1 MKVAFYSPIKPP
13 DHPVPSGDRLMA
25 RLLIRAL
32 ELGGAG
38 VDVVSTVRSFR
49 REPPQEGL
57 AELRAEARAET
68 ARIAERWRRDGVPDL
83 FVTYHP
89 YYKAPDLIGPDL
101 AHRFS
106 IPYVT
111 VEASY
116 SRRRNESGWREMQ
129 AFVAESIEAAAVNVS
144 MTERDREG
152 LLGNF
157 PALPSALLPP
167 FLDVAPFVSLAPT
180 PETGRLVTV
189 AMMRPG
195 DKFDSFRMLAEALAL
210 IDHAGWTLSIIGDG
224 PARPE
229 VEALF
234 SGFDNERIAWL
245 GQLDQDRIAEQLARA
260 NIYVWPG
267 CGEAYGLA
275 YLEAQAAGLPVVAQ
289 AISGV
294 PAVVI
299 DGRTGLLTPAG
310 DISAYAAAM
319 RGLLLDSGERLRLAR
334 GARDFVE
341 GERSLPSASRRLM
354 SIIREFT
361 GLTV

>member
-32 ELGGAG
+32 ELGGAD
-38 VDVVSTVRSFR
+38 VDIVSTLRSFR
-49 REPPQEGL
+49 KEPPQDGL
-57 AELRAEARAET
+57 AALIGEADAELV
-68 ARIAERWRRDGVPDL
+68 RIADGWSQNGAPDL
-83 FVTYHP
+83 FVSYHP
-89 YYKAPDLIGPDL
+89 YYKAPDLIGPEL

-116 SRRRNESGWREMQ
+116 SRRRNEGGWRAMQ
-129 AFVAESIEAAAVNVS
+129 ALVATSVESAAVNIS

-157 PALPSALLPP
+157 PTARSALLPP
-167 FLDVAPFVSLAPT
+167 FLDVSPFVTRPAV
-180 PETGRLVTV
+180 PEHGRLITV

-195 DKFDSFRMLAEALAL
+195 DKFDSFRMLAQALAL
-210 IDHAGWTLSIIGDG
+210 IGDTDWTLSIIGDG

-234 SGFDNERIAWL
+234 SGFDSARIAWL
-245 GQLDQDRIAEQLARA
+245 GQLDQADIAERLASA
-260 NIYVWPG
+260 GIYVWPG

-289 AISGV
+289 AIAGV
-294 PAVVI
+294 PDVVI
-299 DGRTGLLTPAG
+299 DGRTGLLTPA
-310 DISAYAAAM
+310 DDVSAYAVAI
-319 RGLLLDSGERLRLAR
+319 RRLVSDDGERQRLAR
-334 GARDFVE
+334 GARSFVQ

-361 GLTV
+361 GLTA